1 MFGRIQFARYISAP
15 IALRY
20 GISGPSN
27 SSSFSQGQNG
37 SFFASNDWTTIGKLK
52 GCAFI
57 HIKMLQN
64 FLNVC

>member
-20 GISGPSN
+20 DTSVPRN
-27 SSSFSQGQNG
+27 SSSFSQGKNG
-37 SFFASNDWTTIGKLK
+37 SFFTSSDQTTVGELK
-52 GCAFI
+52 GCALS
-57 HIKMLQN
+57 IKTLQN